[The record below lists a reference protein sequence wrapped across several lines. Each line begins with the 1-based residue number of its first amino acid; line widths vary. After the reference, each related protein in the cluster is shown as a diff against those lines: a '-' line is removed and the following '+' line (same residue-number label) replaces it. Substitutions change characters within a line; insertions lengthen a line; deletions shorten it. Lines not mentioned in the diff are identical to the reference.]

1 MLILPTEKTDNH
13 ATCNHQSNTRNL
25 ISGQNKSLLTYTDKW
40 SDLHLSGMQAENICG
55 TLIPSIVSAANK
67 ST

>member
-1 MLILPTEKTDNH
+1 MLILPPEKTDSDP
-13 ATCNHQSNTRNL
+13 TCNHQSNTRNL
-25 ISGQNKSLLTYTDKW
+25 ISGQNKSLLTYTDEW
-40 SDLHLSGMQAENICG
+40 SDLHLFIMQAENICG